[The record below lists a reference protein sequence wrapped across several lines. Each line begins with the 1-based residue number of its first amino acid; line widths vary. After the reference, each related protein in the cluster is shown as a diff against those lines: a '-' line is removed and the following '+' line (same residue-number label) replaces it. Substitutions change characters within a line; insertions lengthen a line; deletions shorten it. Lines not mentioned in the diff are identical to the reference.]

1 MIFFGLTAHVSTW
14 RSKGTVRPKLFS
26 AEAQFIPG

>member
-1 MIFFGLTAHVSTW
+1 MIFLDLPPMFSTW